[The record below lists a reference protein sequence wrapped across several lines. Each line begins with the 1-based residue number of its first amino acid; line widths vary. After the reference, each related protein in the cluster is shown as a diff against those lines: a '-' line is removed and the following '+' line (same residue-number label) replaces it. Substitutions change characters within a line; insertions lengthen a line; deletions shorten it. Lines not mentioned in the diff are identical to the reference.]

1 MKTKLFHFLIIA
13 FLGAISMSTHGED
26 YPTPQP
32 GEIWGGY
39 LDAINETRTQV
50 AQVLG
55 QVPTGSDGQSSPW
68 FAKLQVIKAQLDKTA
83 TSKAQTDL
91 FALVPNLAEVFQEQ
105 EPLPFLIE
113 AFGPLANLSVP
124 LISTAG
130 THVEQQNGIV
140 TSANLTNFVK
150 VFTVGN
156 GFVSEPNW
164 EDRAMPIDAP
174 GVMILDAAAV
184 VTQLKAGPWQ
194 QAKQFLGGATTAS
207 GYFARYVGSGDG
219 LGVLKTKYAANQSAI
234 DTKFSEL
241 KTWAD
246 QQEQQ
251 AGGGN

>member
-1 MKTKLFHFLIIA
+1 MKTKLFLFLITA
-13 FLGAISMSTHGED
+13 FFGSLSMNVRGED

-39 LDAINETRTQV
+39 LDSISETRTQMV
-50 AQVLG
+50 QILG
-55 QVPTGSDGQSSPW
+55 QVPSGSEGQASPW
-68 FAKLQVIKAQLDKTA
+68 FAKLQAIKAQLDQTA

-91 FALVPNLAEVFQEQ
+91 FAVVPNLADVFQEQ
-105 EPLPFLIE
+105 EPLSFVTTSF
-113 AFGPLANLSVP
+113 APLANLSVP

-130 THVEQQNGIV
+130 THVEQQNGTV
-140 TSANLTNFVK
+140 TSAVLANFVK
-150 VFTVGN
+150 MFAVGN

-164 EDRAMPIDAP
+164 EDRPMPIDAP
-174 GVMILDAAAV
+174 GVLILDAAAV

-219 LGVLKTKYAANQSAI
+219 LAVLKTKYAANQSAI
-234 DTKFSEL
+234 NAKFDEL

>member
-1 MKTKLFHFLIIA
+1 MKTKLLFFLIAA
-13 FLGAISMSTHGED
+13 FLGVSMKVQSED

-39 LDAINETRTQV
+39 LDAINETRTQL
-50 AQVLG
+50 AQILG
-55 QVPTGSDGQSSPW
+55 QVPSGENGLSSPW
-68 FAKLQVIKAQLDKTA
+68 FTKLQTIKTQLDQTAASKTQ
-83 TSKAQTDL
+83 TSF
-91 FALVPNLAEVFQEQ
+91 FAVVPNMADVFQEQ
-105 EPLPFLIE
+105 DPLPFASE
-113 AFGPLANLSVP
+113 SFGPLANLSVP

-130 THVEQQNGIV
+130 THVEQQNGTASIAV
-140 TSANLTNFVK
+140 LTNFVK
-150 VFTVGN
+150 MFAVN

-164 EDRAMPIDAP
+164 EDRIMPIDAP

-207 GYFARYVGSGDG
+207 GFFSRYTGTGDG
-219 LGVLKTKYAANQSAI
+219 LAALKTKYAANQSTI
-234 DTKFSEL
+234 DAKFSEL